1 MPTNVITYEQ
11 FHMVDIRVGQVL
23 RVEDNTKAKKPA
35 YVLTI
40 DFGAEV
46 GVRVSSAQ
54 LATHY
59 SKDELIGKQVLAVV
73 NFPPRQVADVRS
85 EVLVLA
91 AVSDPAGLVLIG
103 PIGQAPNGA
112 RIL

>member
-1 MPTNVITYEQ
+1 MICLEN
-11 FHMVDIRVGQVL
+11 FHSVDIRVGQVL
-23 RVEDNTKAKKPA
+23 EAKDNTKAKKPA

-40 DFGAEV
+40 DFGPEI
-46 GVRVSSAQ
+46 GIRVSSTQ
-54 LATHY
+54 IVPNY

-73 NFPPRQVADVRS
+73 NFPPRRVADVTS

-91 AVSDPAGLVLIG
+91 AVWEQSNPVLIA
-103 PIGQAPNGA
+103 PIGAVPNGA